1 MSRTARAVAGV
12 VLIGVAV
19 GIATGWAWSAEATV
33 DAEVSERI
41 TAVELDNDSGN
52 VIVRADDVTRTQIK
66 QRFDYR
72 FSQPDNAFEVDDGT
86 LKLKDCGWWCSVDYE
101 VIVPLDTEV
110 SGEMDSGNLTLIGL
124 ASANVKADSGDIK
137 LEDIAG
143 PVTLDIDSGNVEGTG
158 LGGDLT
164 VNADSGTLDLTF
176 VEPVNVKADVDSG
189 DVELTLPDV
198 EYQVDVD
205 IDSGTDD
212 IQVDQGT
219 GADHVLE
226 FVIDSGDL
234 TVHAAEQG

>member
-12 VLIGVAV
+12 VLIGVAI

-52 VIVRADDVTRTQIK
+52 VIVRAGDVTATQIK

-72 FSQPDNAFEVDDGT
+72 FSEPDDAFEVDDGT

-101 VIVPLDTEV
+101 VVVPRDTKV
-110 SGEMDSGNLTLIGL
+110 SGEMESGNLTLIGL
-124 ASANVKADSGDIK
+124 AAADVKADSGDIK
-137 LEDIAG
+137 LENIAG

-158 LGGDLT
+158 LRGDLT
-164 VNADSGTLDLTF
+164 VNADSGRLDLTF
-176 VEPVNVKADVDSG
+176 AEPVNVKADIDSG

-198 EYQVDVD
+198 EYQVDVE
-205 IDSGTDD
+205 IDSGTQDVE
-212 IQVDQGT
+212 VDQGT

-234 TVHAAEQG
+234 TVRNG